1 MAQAVDFFVEGPEG
15 RLSVRSKGLA
25 DRPERVV
32 VLVQGSNL
40 SGQTGY
46 DFSFP
51 GGNDYSMMDALS
63 DRTRG
68 GALGTVTFS
77 LRGYGASEPPDDPL
91 SCGTDSAIDDLAA
104 IMDWLAGQ
112 GYPSAALLGWSWGA
126 RISGRYAAANPD
138 RVSRMVMLGPAIG
151 GGDPVLPAPTDP
163 WWYNTREEYRRRL
176 DPGLMEADALE
187 ALIEHITT
195 RDPRAPNAIR
205 VENAAGSVPIDP
217 SSLLCPTLLL
227 YGNLG
232 GRAVYMNGVM
242 KRELFFEA
250 LATDDKHLVVVPD
263 SSDYVMFQRRRRQV
277 QRIVLD
283 FLTALTFPASS
294 SLPARV

>member
-1 MAQAVDFFVEGPEG
+1 MIQAVDSFVDGPVG
-15 RLSVRSKGLA
+15 RLSVRSKGLG
-25 DRPERVV
+25 DRPEQVV

-51 GGNDYSMMDALS
+51 GGNDYSMMDALT
-63 DRTRG
+63 DRDRG
-68 GALGTVTFS
+68 GTLGAVTFS
-77 LRGYGASEPPDDPL
+77 LRGYGASAPPADPL
-91 SCGTDSAIDDLAA
+91 ACGTDSAIDDLAA
-104 IMDWLAGQ
+104 VMDWLAKQ
-112 GYPSAALLGWSWGA
+112 GYPSASLLGWSWGA
-126 RISGRYAAANPD
+126 RIGGRYAAANPA

-151 GGDPVLPAPTDP
+151 GGDPVLPAPTEP
-163 WWYNTREEYRRRL
+163 WWYNTREEYRNRL
-176 DPGLMEADALE
+176 DPALMEPEALE

-195 RDPRAPNAIR
+195 SDPRAPNAIR

-217 SSLLCPTLLL
+217 AALQCPIMLL

-250 LATDDKHLVVVPD
+250 LATDDKQLVVVPD

-277 QRIVLD
+277 QRLVLQ
-283 FLTALTFPASS
+283 FLTARA
-294 SLPARV
+294 